1 MQTSVLVCAL
11 LLFFQLLSPHPP
23 FFCTL
28 RQMFFSPRVESC
40 PKTGPHTPPPPQARA
55 VPAPRPPH
63 GGRGRRGR
71 AHSLQPEGWPL
82 SAPPP
87 PSFLFGRGGWGW
99 GREGDRGVQPGVE
112 RPSSGR
118 VSARGG
124 SERRWRRDLGAP
136 WPCGVVCPAEGPP
149 RPRRP
154 ALATLSHNTSQSAA
168 PRVDYSAA
176 FVGRAWLPARRPNNK
191 QFPLLRAGGFRSSQK
206 GSRCMLANIFINWK
220 EGQGARGGGRE
231 GAAAGAGSLTFH
243 PQLLHV
249 GLEISCL

>member
-1 MQTSVLVCAL
+1 MASLC
-11 LLFFQLLSPHPP
+11 PP
-23 FFCTL
+23 
-28 RQMFFSPRVESC
+28 
-40 PKTGPHTPPPPQARA
+40 
-55 VPAPRPPH
+55 PRPPFSLDAV
-63 GGRGRRGR
+63 GGGGGGKETEEYSPEPRGLPLATSRRAAEASGGDGGTWGPPGR
-71 AHSLQPEGWPL
+71 AEWSVP
-82 SAPPP
+82 
-87 PSFLFGRGGWGW
+87 
-99 GREGDRGVQPGVE
+99 
-112 RPSSGR
+112 
-118 VSARGG
+118 
-124 SERRWRRDLGAP
+124 RR
-136 WPCGVVCPAEGPP
+136 GPP

-154 ALATLSHNTSQSAA
+154 ALATLSHNTSQSAV

-191 QFPLLRAGGFRSSQK
+191 QFPLVRAGGFRSSQK